1 MHNYGQGSS
10 VKEWS
15 DEGKS
20 LKDPD
25 ISKDKL
31 CGILQKILEWGIQC
45 DQSVSCV
52 ERKDAE
58 RWNQIATFWHSCG
71 NVLYTTHVQRTLI

>member
-1 MHNYGQGSS
+1 MHNYRQSSS

-31 CGILQKILEWGIQC
+31 CGILQEILEC

-58 RWNQIATFWHSCG
+58 IWNQIATFWHSYG
-71 NVLYTTHVQRTLI
+71 NVLYTTRV